1 MENYE
6 IGAMIILL
14 VVIGKVNQ
22 PNNSNII
29 ILVGNNYPLISKLR
43 LEAYREVKSKV
54 DREVR

>member
-29 ILVGNNYPLISKLR
+29 ILVGNNYPLISKL
-43 LEAYREVKSKV
+43 EADREVNSKV

>member
-6 IGAMIILL
+6 IGVMIILL

-43 LEAYREVKSKV
+43 LEAYREVNT
-54 DREVR
+54 EQ